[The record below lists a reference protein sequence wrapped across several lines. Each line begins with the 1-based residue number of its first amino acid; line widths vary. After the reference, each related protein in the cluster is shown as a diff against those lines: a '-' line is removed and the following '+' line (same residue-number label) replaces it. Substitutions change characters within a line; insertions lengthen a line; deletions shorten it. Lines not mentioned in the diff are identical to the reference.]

1 MKFNA
6 LQPKAEQLS
15 LDLESM
21 VTDRDLLERLFN
33 QLPCQNLNDVLCLLE
48 SEKIE
53 SFQDLINYAT
63 GPACPEDLAVTI
75 EAIMD
80 RLRKI
85 NLHRDINMS
94 SSSEIG
100 KYMSDK
106 LSGQKQEQFWAL
118 YFDKQMNLIGEK
130 MLFQGTLD
138 RSWVHPREIF
148 RYGVIYGCSGIIV
161 AHNHPGGSLSPSE
174 PDLEMTKG
182 LTKAGNVM
190 KMKIFDHIIVGG
202 GEYFSLREHDL
213 M

>member
-1 MKFNA
+1 MKTIV
-6 LQPKAEQLS
+6 LQQKEEQTS
-15 LDLESM
+15 LDVESM

-48 SEKIE
+48 SEQIE
-53 SFQDLINYAT
+53 SFQDLIDYAT
-63 GPACPEDLAVTI
+63 GPACPMDLAVTI
-75 EAIMD
+75 EAVMD

-85 NLHRDINMS
+85 NLYRDINMS

-130 MLFQGTLD
+130 MLFQGTLY
-138 RSWVHPREIF
+138 RSLVHPREIF
-148 RYGVIYGCSGIIV
+148 RYGVIYGCAGIIV
-161 AHNHPGGSLSPSE
+161 AHNHPSGSLSASE
-174 PDLEMTKG
+174 ADLEMTKG

-190 KMKIFDHIIVGG
+190 KMSIFDHIIVGG
-202 GEYFSLREHDL
+202 GEYYSMREHDL